1 MRPVRLRR
9 VRARDRL
16 GALLRLQRYR
26 WRISA
31 ARLRRDHDTAKRSRY
46 STPQELHDWRLRMA
60 LDGLRVYHDQPDS
73 SAFESEADTLERLT
87 QQQELAESAS

>member
-1 MRPVRLRR
+1 
-9 VRARDRL
+9 
-16 GALLRLQRYR
+16 
-26 WRISA
+26 
-31 ARLRRDHDTAKRSRY
+31 
-46 STPQELHDWRLRMA
+46 MA